1 MSEIYGRN
9 PVVEA
14 IKSGTEINRIYIA
27 KGAQH
32 KVIDDIYKL
41 ATNTRA
47 TGRTSQIGYDVSR

>member
-32 KVIDDIYKL
+32 KVIDDI
-41 ATNTRA
+41 
-47 TGRTSQIGYDVSR
+47 